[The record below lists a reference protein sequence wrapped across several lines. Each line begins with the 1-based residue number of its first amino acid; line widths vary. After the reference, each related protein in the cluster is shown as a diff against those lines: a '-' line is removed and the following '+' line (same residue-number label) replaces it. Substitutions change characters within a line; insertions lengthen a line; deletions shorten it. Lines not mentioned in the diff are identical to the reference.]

1 MNIITLTTDF
11 GVDSPYVAAMKG
23 VIFSIN
29 RRAVV
34 VDITHAI
41 SPQNIREA
49 AIILEE
55 VTPYYPPGTIHV
67 VVVDPGVGT
76 ERALVYARFSGQQFL
91 APDNGLLSRLA
102 RQQQPEEVRRLENQ
116 RFWRHPVSKTFHGR
130 DILAPTAAHLSLG
143 VVPAELGPPAQLS
156 VLLDWPEVRILP
168 DRIVGV
174 VEEIDSFGN
183 LITNIRAEHLA
194 GRPTDRRAVV
204 VCGIY
209 ETYGIYGT
217 YGQQPEDSLVAIISS
232 SGRLELAL
240 VGSNA
245 ARRLGI
251 AVGTPV
257 TVAWE

>member
-1 MNIITLTTDF
+1 MSIITLTTDF
-11 GVDSPYVAAMKG
+11 GVGSPYVAAMKG
-23 VIFSIN
+23 VILSVN
-29 RRAVV
+29 PAAVV
-34 VDITHAI
+34 VDLSHAI
-41 SPQNIREA
+41 APQNIRQA
-49 AIILEE
+49 AIVLEE
-55 VTPYYPPGTIHV
+55 VTPYYPSGTIHV

-76 ERALVYARFSGQQFL
+76 ERAMVYARFGQQLYL

-102 RQQQPEEVRRLENQ
+102 RQQAPVEVRRLEN
-116 RFWRHPVSKTFHGR
+116 RRLWRHPVSNTFHGR
-130 DILAPTAAHLSLG
+130 DILAPVAGHLSLG
-143 VVPAELGPPAQLS
+143 VAPSELGPPTQLS
-156 VLLDWPEVRILP
+156 VVLEWPQVRILP

-183 LITNIRAEHLA
+183 LITNIRAEALA

-209 ETYGIYGT
+209 ETYGIYSA
-217 YGQQPEDSLVAIISS
+217 YAQQPEDCLVALISS

-245 ARRLGI
+245 AHRLGI
-251 AVGTPV
+251 TVGTPV

>member
-1 MNIITLTTDF
+1 MSIITLTTDF
-11 GVDSPYVAAMKG
+11 GLGSPYVAAMKG
-23 VIFSIN
+23 VILSVN
-29 RRAVV
+29 PAAVV
-34 VDITHAI
+34 VDLSHDIP
-41 SPQNIREA
+41 PQNIRQA
-49 AIILEE
+49 ALVLEE
-55 VTPYYPPGTIHV
+55 VTPYYPAGTIHV

-76 ERALVYARFSGQQFL
+76 ERALIYARFGGQHYL
-91 APDNGLLSRLA
+91 APDNGVLSRLA

-116 RFWRHPVSKTFHGR
+116 QLWRHPVSNTFHGR
-130 DILAPTAAHLSLG
+130 DILAPVAGHLSLG
-143 VVPAELGPPAQLS
+143 IGPAELGPPAQLS
-156 VLLDWPEVRILP
+156 VLLDWPQARILP

-183 LITNIRAEHLA
+183 LITNIRAEALA

-209 ETYGIYGT
+209 ETYGIYSA
-217 YGQQPEDSLVAIISS
+217 YAQQPEDSLVALISS

-251 AVGTPV
+251 TVGTPV